1 MARNPLREEFAAML
15 RHELV
20 RTRVKQNVL
29 AEHLDVTPSA
39 VSQLLQG
46 KITPNMKQLDRIFEL
61 LGLERQRAFELRCM
75 LARIRCG
82 ADTVQS
88 PLGELVMRLRS
99 EKGLSRDQ
107 LAAACSLP
115 LKTIELL
122 ETSPNA
128 IPDVADLRSLAPAL
142 GCDEAELLGAAG
154 LDWRVRREGAEPM
167 RDLGGLFLHEKA
179 AAYNPG
185 PSLANASSM
194 KYRDFWKKLNAFEGD
209 IFGNKVAEAAG
220 VPADRPLE
228 LIARGSE
235 LDLAGCS
242 AWKLTVKSMSTLCS
256 GELALVR
263 VRGTRQV
270 MLLQLDS
277 SRTNLVGRKLFRK
290 SNKSLKLSEEFFD
303 AIIPVEKIEFI
314 PHGWV

>member
-29 AEHLDVTPSA
+29 AEYLDVTPSA

-75 LARIRCG
+75 LTRIRCG

-99 EKGLSRDQ
+99 EKGMSREQ
-107 LAAACSLP
+107 LAAACPLP

-122 ETSPNA
+122 ETTPNA
-128 IPDVADLRSLAPAL
+128 VPDVADLRLLSPAL
-142 GCDEAELLGAAG
+142 GCTEEELLGTAG
-154 LDWRVRREGAEPM
+154 LDWRVRRDASAPV
-167 RDLGGLFLHEKA
+167 RDLGGLYLRENTA
-179 AAYNPG
+179 PYNPG
-185 PSLANASSM
+185 PSLANALSM
-194 KYRDFWKKLNAFEGD
+194 KYRDFLKRLNAFEGD
-209 IFGNKVAEAAG
+209 IYGNRVAEAAG

-235 LDLAGCS
+235 LDLVGGS
-242 AWKLTVKSMSTLCS
+242 AWKLTIKSMSTLCS

-263 VRGTRQV
+263 TRGACQM
-270 MLLQLDS
+270 MLLLLDS

-290 SNKSLKLSEEFFD
+290 SNKSLKLSEELFD